1 MVALRITYSDDSV
14 AQPVNSRDQIYF
26 TSLHIAMWDK
36 CSVKHH
42 L

>member
-1 MVALRITYSDDSV
+1 MVTLRITYSDDSV
-14 AQPVNSRDQIYF
+14 AQPVNSRDQIDF
-26 TSLHIAMWDK
+26 MSIHTAMWDK